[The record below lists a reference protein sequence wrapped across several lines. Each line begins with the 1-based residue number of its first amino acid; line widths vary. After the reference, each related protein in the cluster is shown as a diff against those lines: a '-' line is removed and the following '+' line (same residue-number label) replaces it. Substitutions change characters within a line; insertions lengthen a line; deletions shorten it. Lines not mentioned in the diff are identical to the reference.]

1 MDYETLDA
9 VFASEG
15 VTQYAAIPF
24 SACRVTLPRLLER
37 DPGFTPR
44 TVLLY
49 LVPYYAGPTENLSL
63 YAASRDYHLFFRTF
77 GEKLIGY
84 LKKVFPGGGFHS
96 YGDHSPISEADAA
109 AKAGLGV
116 IGRNGLLINS
126 VYASLVFIGDVVT
139 DVAPEDFPTCRPAQ
153 TVRYCENCGA
163 CAAACPTGILAGK
176 GALCLSAVTQKKG
189 ELTPEE
195 TDLILANGSAWGC
208 DLCQLACPHVRRAIH
223 SGAALTPIDFFQTDR
238 TPRLTYDQIATMP
251 DPDFQTR
258 AYAWRGRNTLLRN
271 LALLEGLEGKTDVDQ
286 D

>member
-1 MDYETLDA
+1 MNYETLDD
-9 VFASEG
+9 VFASDSI
-15 VTQYAAIPF
+15 TQYAAIPF

-37 DPGFTPR
+37 DPSFIPR

-84 LKKVFPGGGFHS
+84 LKSVFPDGGFRS
-96 YGDHSPISEADAA
+96 YGDHSPIGETDAA

-139 DVAPEDFPTCRPAQ
+139 DVPPEDFPACRPPQA
-153 TVRYCENCGA
+153 VSFCENCGA
-163 CAAACPTGILAGK
+163 CAAACPTGILAGN
-176 GALCLSAVTQKKG
+176 GSLCLSAVTQKKG

-195 TDLILANGSAWGC
+195 KELILSHGSAWGC
-208 DLCQLACPHVRRAIH
+208 DLCQIACPHVGRAIK
-223 SGAALTPIDFFQTDR
+223 SGAAETPVAFFRTDR
-238 TPRLTYDQIATMP
+238 TPRLTYDGIAAMP
-251 DPDFQTR
+251 DLDFQSR

-271 LALLEGLEGKTDVDQ
+271 LALLEGRDEEKRG
-286 D
+286 